1 MREAVAGNVVVEI
14 RVVEIRVVGDLA
26 VAADSPEGEA
36 GEVGFTFRLAEAVR
50 LRPHAADRHRRTT
63 TELPRSVSRT
73 SADRRVRSQPR
84 PLRERE
90 HGWERLRQKFRWM
103 AAEPVTSQ
111 PARQSEPMAG
121 SPVRSVNLERTWAKG
136 RTATLELELA
146 HN

>member
-1 MREAVAGNVVVEI
+1 MREAVAGNV
-14 RVVEIRVVGDLA
+14 VVEIRVVGDLA
-26 VAADSPEGEA
+26 VAADSPEAEA

-50 LRPHAADRHRRTT
+50 LLPHAADRHRRTT

-103 AAEPVTSQ
+103 AAEPVTS
-111 PARQSEPMAG
+111 
-121 SPVRSVNLERTWAKG
+121 
-136 RTATLELELA
+136 
-146 HN
+146 